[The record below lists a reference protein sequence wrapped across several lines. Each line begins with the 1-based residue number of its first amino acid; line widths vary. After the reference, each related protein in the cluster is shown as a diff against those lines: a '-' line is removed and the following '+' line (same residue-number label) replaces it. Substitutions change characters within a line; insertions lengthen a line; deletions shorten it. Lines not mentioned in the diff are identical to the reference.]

1 MAFEE
6 QAIPQVATA
15 APDAAPARRSHWYKG
30 ILKFIR
36 RKPLGAIGFAIVAV
50 LILMTLGT
58 PKAEFGSPALP
69 NRPLGFELGSP
80 WLQRY
85 SPDETFRQGGRAK
98 VFEGASSEHWLGTDK
113 AGRDVWARVV
123 NGARRSLF
131 VGLWALILAVTVGAS
146 IGVVSGYFGRWLDT
160 IIQRVMDALQSFPP
174 LIALILIVSIN
185 PLTASPNLLVIAFS
199 LGLVGIPSVQ
209 RIVRGVVLAT
219 REQQYVEAARTIG
232 ASDIRTMR
240 YYILPNIMASIII
253 VFSTGLG
260 VAILA
265 ESTLGFIAPDKV
277 PPVPGPP
284 GASCST
290 KLSPSSLTTRFPVF
304 PPRALLP
311 LPCLAS
317 TSPATPSATFLT
329 RGCGWPR
336 PVT

>member
-1 MAFEE
+1 VALEE
-6 QAIPQVATA
+6 SAIPQATTTA
-15 APDAAPARRSHWYKG
+15 APEAAPARRPQWWKG
-30 ILKFIR
+30 VLKFAR
-36 RKPLGAIGFAIVAV
+36 RKPLGAIGFAIVGV
-50 LILMTLGT
+50 LVLATLGT
-58 PKAEFGSPALP
+58 PKLNFSTPDLP

-85 SPDETFRQGGRAK
+85 SPDETFRVGGRPK
-98 VFEGASSEHWLGTDK
+98 QFDGVSSEHWLGTDK
-113 AGRDVWARVV
+113 SGRDIWSRVV

-131 VGLWALILAVTVGAS
+131 VGLWALVLATVIGAG
-146 IGVVSGYFGRWLDT
+146 IGVVSGYFGRWVDT
-160 IIQRVMDALQSFPP
+160 VVQRLMDALQSFPP

-185 PLTASPNLLVIAFS
+185 PLTSTPNLFVIAIS

-265 ESTLGFIAPDKV
+265 ESTLGFIAPDKL
-277 PPVPGPP
+277 PPESTAGPSW
-284 GASCST
+284 GIMLNEA
-290 KLSPSSLTTRFPVF
+290 RPV
-304 PPRALLP
+304 LVDHP
-311 LPCLAS
+311 LPALAS
-317 TSPATPSATFLT
+317 SFAIAFAVLGFNLAGDAL
-329 RGCGWPR
+329 RDVLDPR
-336 PVT
+336 LRLA

>member
-1 MAFEE
+1 VAFEE
-6 QAIPQVATA
+6 QAIPQVTTA
-15 APDAAPARRSHWYKG
+15 APEAAPTRRGHWWKG

-36 RKPLGAIGFAIVAV
+36 RKPLGAVGFAIVGV

-58 PKAEFGSPALP
+58 PKPEFGTPSLP
-69 NRPLGFELGSP
+69 NRPLGFEIASP

-85 SPDETFRQGGRAK
+85 DPNTTFRANGRAR
-98 VFEGASSEHWLGTDK
+98 VFESASSEHWLGTDK
-113 AGRDVWARVV
+113 SGKDVWSNIV

-131 VGLWALILAVTVGAS
+131 VGLWALILAVSLGAT
-146 IGVVSGYFGRWLDT
+146 IGVVSGYFGRWFDT
-160 IIQRVMDALQSFPP
+160 VIQRLMDALQSFPP

-185 PLTASPNLLVIAFS
+185 PLTANPNLLVIAFS

-265 ESTLGFIAPDKV
+265 ESTLAFIAPDKV
-277 PPVPGPP
+277 P
-284 GASCST
+284 T
-290 KLSPSSLTTRFPVF
+290 DNPSWGVMLNAAQPLIVDH
-304 PPRALLP
+304 P
-311 LPCLAS
+311 LPGLSAAGAIAMAVLGFNLAGD
-317 TSPATPSATFLT
+317 AL
-329 RGCGWPR
+329 RDVLDPR
-336 PVT
+336 LRLA